1 MNGIKLIG
9 VGKIK
14 EKYFTDGIEYFGKGI
29 RAKYPFEMIECQD
42 EPTPDGASSHVED
55 MIRKTEGER
64 ILSKISE
71 DDYVI
76 ALCIDGKSY
85 STEKWK
91 KHLLQVIPR
100 VRGSLVLVIGGSLGL
115 APEVIRRANE
125 KLSFSSM
132 TFPHQLMRMI
142 LCEQLSKIL

>member
-14 EKYFTDGIEYFGKGI
+14 EKYFTDGISFYAKQI
-29 RAKYPFEMIECQD
+29 RKQYPFEMIECQD
-42 EPTPDGASSHVED
+42 EPTPDGASDTVEN
-55 MIRKTEGER
+55 MIRRTEGER
-64 ILSKISE
+64 ILQKISD

-76 ALCIDGKSY
+76 ALCIDGKGY
-85 STEKWK
+85 STEKWQQHIK
-91 KHLLQVIPR
+91 QKIPGI
-100 VRGSLVLVIGGSLGL
+100 RGSLVLVIGGSLGL
-115 APEVIRRANE
+115 APEVVKRANE

-142 LCEQLSKIL
+142 LCEQLARIL